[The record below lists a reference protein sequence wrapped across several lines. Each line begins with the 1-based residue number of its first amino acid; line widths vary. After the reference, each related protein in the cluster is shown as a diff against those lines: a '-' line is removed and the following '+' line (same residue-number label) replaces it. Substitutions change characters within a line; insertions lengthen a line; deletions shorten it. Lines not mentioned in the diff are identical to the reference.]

1 MRGGPAE
8 PALEIMIKPLKI
20 SLGSFQQ
27 DLRCAFSILSQHCCW
42 LTVFWASQGSHKLYF
57 WWEKNHFLPKT
68 FGTLFEQPQKKTLS
82 GSQTDF
88 WTTKTSRLTPRCF
101 CWPICSFGMSALSK
115 HSLKER
121 KSYMVL
127 ICTFRDCEFLFR
139 VEPFVL
145 VGMNKSGNSQTAPA
159 PKNAELCIMA
169 LSQPQKEKKAKRQWQ
184 MQ

>member
-1 MRGGPAE
+1 MRE
-8 PALEIMIKPLKI
+8 K
-20 SLGSFQQ
+20 SFF
-27 DLRCAFSILSQHCCW
+27 A
-42 LTVFWASQGSHKLYF
+42 
-57 WWEKNHFLPKT
+57 KT

-82 GSQTDF
+82 GSQTEF

-101 CWPICSFGMSALSK
+101 CWQICSFGMSALSK

-169 LSQPQKEKKAKRQWQ
+169 LSQPQNKRRKRQGDSGKCNSSQKRIFCKDSMRGKQ
-184 MQ
+184 MISAGLKLSPINSLKLVFTL

>member
-1 MRGGPAE
+1 MHSASWVSIAVGLQCSKRLKKVIKCIFGERKIIFCQNFWHFVWTTAE
-8 PALEIMIKPLKI
+8 KDIIRFPNWFLE
-20 SLGSFQQ
+20 
-27 DLRCAFSILSQHCCW
+27 
-42 LTVFWASQGSHKLYF
+42 
-57 WWEKNHFLPKT
+57 
-68 FGTLFEQPQKKTLS
+68 
-82 GSQTDF
+82 
-88 WTTKTSRLTPRCF
+88 TKTSRLTPRCF

>member
-1 MRGGPAE
+1 MHSASWVSIAVGLQCSKRHKKV
-8 PALEIMIKPLKI
+8 IKCIFGERKI
-20 SLGSFQQ
+20 IFCQN
-27 DLRCAFSILSQHCCW
+27 
-42 LTVFWASQGSHKLYF
+42 FWH
-57 WWEKNHFLPKT
+57 
-68 FGTLFEQPQKKTLS
+68 LFEQPQKKTLS
-82 GSQTDF
+82 GFQTDF

-101 CWPICSFGMSALSK
+101 CWQICSFGMSALSK

-184 MQ
+184 IQ